1 MKAHLCSANLF
12 CIHKV
17 KYINK
22 QFKNIKVFNNF
33 PLCWAKTDTLQDCRW
48 CADINMKLFLMTCI
62 WNVSNCHTRSL
73 WNDSIC
79 IIRLDGH
86 LRNITDVVRIPN
98 IHKDL
103 FLNDKMTNSNW
114 KSYLA
119 TCAIKMQLQWSEG
132 TSWEIQMYVFLYR
145 QSVHM
150 VRHNGKVLLLYKLS
164 LDIAADS
171 LPGKEEAKDNLV
183 LER

>member
-1 MKAHLCSANLF
+1 
-12 CIHKV
+12 
-17 KYINK
+17 
-22 QFKNIKVFNNF
+22 
-33 PLCWAKTDTLQDCRW
+33 
-48 CADINMKLFLMTCI
+48 
-62 WNVSNCHTRSL
+62 
-73 WNDSIC
+73 
-79 IIRLDGH
+79 
-86 LRNITDVVRIPN
+86 
-98 IHKDL
+98 
-103 FLNDKMTNSNW
+103 
-114 KSYLA
+114 
-119 TCAIKMQLQWSEG
+119 MQLQWSEG